1 MCYPQTHRRLSSA
14 SRRIAH
20 SSAGDCRRYAKP
32 AGESTQTERRLTP
45 SAQVESMVV
54 GLKWS
59 SPYRLKRTMMSD
71 RAWMDLAAVGGMIQT
86 QRWRK
91 GRGGSCVY
99 ARAGRGWREMG
110 TREVGL
116 CWSTIA
122 MISSGTRL
130 DRGVRVG
137 CKVGR
142 SGGRGRGGARSP
154 VQLRRD
160 HDVEVELRG
169 REAGHARVFEAGGEA
184 RDCVGCVAHENVHL
198 RAATSTVV
206 GA

>member
-1 MCYPQTHRRLSSA
+1 MYTVIGMCGSRMKCTQQTPGESDQKVCSPLIAQMLQRGGPGDVCYPQTHRRLSSA

-71 RAWMDLAAVGGMIQT
+71 RAWMDLAAVGGMMQT
-86 QRWRK
+86 QRWQK

-99 ARAGRGWREMG
+99 ARAGRGGKRWARE
-110 TREVGL
+110 
-116 CWSTIA
+116 
-122 MISSGTRL
+122 RL
-130 DRGVRVG
+130 G
-137 CKVGR
+137 CVGR
-142 SGGRGRGGARSP
+142 IAI
-154 VQLRRD
+154 L
-160 HDVEVELRG
+160 
-169 REAGHARVFEAGGEA
+169 VFWHKA
-184 RDCVGCVAHENVHL
+184 
-198 RAATSTVV
+198 
-206 GA
+206 